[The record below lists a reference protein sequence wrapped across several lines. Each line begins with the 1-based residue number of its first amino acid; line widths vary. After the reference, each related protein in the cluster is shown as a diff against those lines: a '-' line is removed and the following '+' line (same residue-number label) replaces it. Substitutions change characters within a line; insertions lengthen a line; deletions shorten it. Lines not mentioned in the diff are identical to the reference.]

1 MYGYDSPQEL
11 IEQITNIGLQIFV
24 DSEQLAELRKLLA
37 KDDIIKGF
45 EYRCYCKDGSIIWTQ
60 IDARVVKDNQGNIF
74 YYEGI
79 VQDISERKRREEE
92 LKQQLENLQIEID
105 ENKRQKEVE
114 QLTQSAYF
122 KEVQKDIE
130 EIDLDEFWN

>member
-11 IEQITNIGLQIFV
+11 IEQITNIGQQIFV

-60 IDARVVKDNQGNIF
+60 IDARVVKDNQRNIL

>member
-1 MYGYDSPQEL
+1 MFRYSIHWLLLFSIILVYCG
-11 IEQITNIGLQIFV
+11 
-24 DSEQLAELRKLLA
+24 EQLQ
-37 KDDIIKGF
+37 
-45 EYRCYCKDGSIIWTQ
+45 DGSIIWTQ
-60 IDARVVKDNQGNIF
+60 IDARVVKDNQRNIL

-122 KEVQKDIE
+122 KEVPKDIE

>member
-1 MYGYDSPQEL
+1 M
-11 IEQITNIGLQIFV
+11 
-24 DSEQLAELRKLLA
+24 
-37 KDDIIKGF
+37 
-45 EYRCYCKDGSIIWTQ
+45 
-60 IDARVVKDNQGNIF
+60 VKDNQRNIL